1 MALMKYLQI
10 FFAIVFAIIMS
21 SCSRVSLE
29 TFPQKNERFSS
40 WEKLRW
46 ENIQRQKF
54 DYSCGASA
62 LATIGKYYF
71 GDNITEDIV
80 LGILIQQLTPRG
92 VLDRKA
98 NGFSFLDLKKAA
110 GHFGYYAEGV
120 ILNIEDMAKLRGPVI
135 IPLTDGLIEHFVVL
149 KGIIEDRAYIA
160 DSMRGNIRIPL
171 FQLATQWQGNMVL
184 ALGKPDFGLPEEHGL
199 SVRTPII
206 NRPEISAARQIM
218 SLKPSAHL

>member
-1 MALMKYLQI
+1 MMSIQFLQYY
-10 FFAIVFAIIMS
+10 FLAVFLIVLS
-21 SCSRVSLE
+21 GCSGVSLE
-29 TFPQKNERFSS
+29 NTLQRSECFTSL
-40 WEKLRW
+40 EKLRW

-80 LGILIQQLTPRG
+80 LVILIKQLTPKG
-92 VLDRKA
+92 LLDRQA

-110 GHFGYYAEGV
+110 GHLGYYAEGV
-120 ILNIEDMAKLRGPVI
+120 ILNIEDITKLKGPVI
-135 IPLTDGLIEHFVVL
+135 VPLNDGSVEHFVVL

-160 DSMRGNIRIPL
+160 DPIRGNIRMPL
-171 FQLATQWQGNMVL
+171 FQFAAQWHGNMVL

-199 SVRTPII
+199 AVKAPIA
-206 NRPEISAARQIM
+206 NRPETSAVRQIM
-218 SLKPSAHL
+218 SRSITHL